1 MVTGMQNLLQVLR
14 KKEVLSL
21 CFTVLVADFVLG
33 IVWPTFSLY
42 ATSLGAS
49 LTLIGALSAVL
60 GLTRI
65 LSSVPIGVLSDTTGR
80 KNILLAGTL
89 LFAAS
94 SFLYTVVPNPYFLFP
109 VQVLSSWAMLS
120 TFFMGMAYLG
130 DIVASH
136 ERDVAIGLY
145 TTSLGLGFAAGPVI
159 GGAVAATYGYRA
171 SYRVAAVVALMGFVV
186 ARRGLVDRPMGQ
198 GGAVASEGTASPSDM
213 PLSVKLSA
221 ALKKTNL
228 LAASVAS
235 LVMSAV
241 FSGAITNFFPLHA
254 ASLSVSEATIGS
266 MFSIRTLI
274 STLVRVPTGMLAA
287 RFSSKGPLVTALALA
302 MIAVVSISY
311 TTIPV
316 ALTVF
321 LAIEG
326 IAWGMFVTSGQTF
339 VMQQSSESDRG
350 IAIGIWSTAGSIGS
364 TVGPFLLGLI
374 AEWWGIATVFRA
386 TGVMVLVGIVVL
398 WYVSLRQRRALLPG
412 V

>member
-1 MVTGMQNLLQVLR
+1 M
-14 KKEVLSL
+14 
-21 CFTVLVADFVLG
+21 ADVVLG

-49 LTLIGALSAVL
+49 LTLIGALSAVV

-94 SFLYTVVPNPYFLFP
+94 SFLYTVVPNPYLLFP
-109 VQVLSSWAMLS
+109 VQVLSSWAMIS

-136 ERDVAIGLY
+136 ERGLAIGLY

-171 SYRVAAVVALMGFVV
+171 SYRVAAIVALVGFVV
-186 ARRGLVDRPMGQ
+186 ARRGLVNRSTGQ
-198 GGAVASEGTASPSDM
+198 GAVVTSEGPASPSDM
-213 PLSVKLSA
+213 PLSVKLST

-228 LAASVAS
+228 LVASVAS

-241 FSGAITNFFPLHA
+241 FSGAITNFFPLYA
-254 ASLSVSEATIGS
+254 ASLSVDEATIGS
-266 MFSIRTLI
+266 MFSIRALI
-274 STLVRVPTGMLAA
+274 STLVRVPTGMLAT

-302 MIAVVSISY
+302 TIAVVSISY

-364 TVGPFLLGLI
+364 TVGPFILGLI

-398 WYVSLRQRRALLPG
+398 WYVSLRQRRVFLPG